1 MEDIFKESLAVS
13 VDESIR
19 ANFLDSLSIKP
30 NASMPVLKYIFFP
43 NRLFA
48 FVFTEVCAVCYCY
61 LWLTKCLSDLT
72 TTLMILLT
80 FFN

>member
-30 NASMPVLKYIFFP
+30 NASMPALKYIFFP

-48 FVFTEVCAVCYCY
+48 FVFTEVCAVC
-61 LWLTKCLSDLT
+61 
-72 TTLMILLT
+72 
-80 FFN
+80 

>member
-30 NASMPVLKYIFFP
+30 NASMPYIFFP

-48 FVFTEVCAVCYCY
+48 FVFTEVCAVC
-61 LWLTKCLSDLT
+61 
-72 TTLMILLT
+72 
-80 FFN
+80 